1 MRMFTKRQV
10 EGGDGDGDSVD
21 EGTDSGN
28 PEGYIDPLIDAEM
41 KRIQADWDARGISVE
56 DVSVMTAE
64 ELEQV
69 GLGDFDE
76 DMEPIV

>member
-10 EGGDGDGDSVD
+10 EGGDGGSVD

>member
-10 EGGDGDGDSVD
+10 EGGDGDSVD